1 MARKRRQ
8 RGGFLG
14 SLPLPGMNQKLL
26 FDLMT
31 HVVAP
36 KVGQVGKS
44 LQNRRRRRQ
53 RGGFIPGMGF
63 AMHTTG
69 RGGQST
75 YNALKKDEK
84 FVGDLIKA
92 YLLPQIRK
100 RQRR

>member
-1 MARKRRQ
+1 M
-8 RGGFLG
+8 G

-44 LQNRRRRRQ
+44 LQKRRRRRRQ
-53 RGGFIPGMGF
+53 RGGFIPGMGW
-63 AMHTTG
+63 AGYAAG
-69 RGGQST
+69 RV
-75 YNALKKDEK
+75 NHKAIKRDDK